1 MAVPASRVM
10 VNTPSAL
17 GGIGA
22 TTNLFPALT
31 LGCGAVGGS
40 SSSNNIGPLDLIN
53 IKRVAWGVR
62 ELEDLGGGESTW
74 TQNLCFSNELI
85 ANLVQEICRRLQ

>member
-1 MAVPASRVM
+1 ML

-31 LGCGAVGGS
+31 LGCGAIGGS
-40 SSSNNIGPLDLIN
+40 STSNNIGPLDLVN

-62 ELEDLGGGESTW
+62 ELEELKGGDCPCRNNQIS
-74 TQNLCFSNELI
+74 QKELVWVI
-85 ANLVQEICRRLQ
+85 QEALARLK